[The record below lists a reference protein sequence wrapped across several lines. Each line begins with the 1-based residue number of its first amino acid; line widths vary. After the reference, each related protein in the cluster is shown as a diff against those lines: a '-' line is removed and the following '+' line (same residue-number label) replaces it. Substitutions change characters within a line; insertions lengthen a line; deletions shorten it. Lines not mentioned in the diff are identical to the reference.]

1 MFVLGNGVGQRAI
14 RENGACWLIC
24 QSFAYMLERGQY
36 DSLVCNSCKMHSHQ
50 GFWKTVIEVG
60 VDWQLQ
66 ALILNM
72 GAGTTTELYEQIGI
86 PRLNFQA
93 YAYLKLN
100 AMTVMIFISFSHA
113 S

>member
-1 MFVLGNGVGQRAI
+1 M
-14 RENGACWLIC
+14 
-24 QSFAYMLERGQY
+24 
-36 DSLVCNSCKMHSHQ
+36 
-50 GFWKTVIEVG
+50 
-60 VDWQLQ
+60 DWQLQ

-100 AMTVMIFISFSHA
+100 AMTVMIFISFSHV

>member
-1 MFVLGNGVGQRAI
+1 M
-14 RENGACWLIC
+14 
-24 QSFAYMLERGQY
+24 
-36 DSLVCNSCKMHSHQ
+36 
-50 GFWKTVIEVG
+50 
-60 VDWQLQ
+60 DWQLQ
-66 ALILNM
+66 ALILNT

-93 YAYLKLN
+93 YAYLKLKLN